1 MPGETMAR
9 PASSVDSG
17 LPSRHHSMVAV
28 SRRLLHA
35 MVRGR
40 RQPGAVLP
48 EINTHVAFFRH
59 PAAGEVG
66 VFRVADVYNHDTI
79 AMETHADVT

>member
-9 PASSVDSG
+9 PASSDDSA
-17 LPSRHHSMVAV
+17 LPQRHRSVVAV
-28 SRRLLHA
+28 YRQLLHA
-35 MVRGR
+35 EVRGC

-48 EINTHVAFFRH
+48 EINTHMAFFRH

-66 VFRVADVYNHDTI
+66 VFRGADVYNHDAI